1 MNTGCNTLLDALC
14 HNYIHLSWTISS
26 SKASVEMIVTSHYDS
41 TILTSRKGK
50 VMNCF
55 LISDFTEIK
64 SQTTKDRLRA
74 NPIFYSSGNCKKP
87 LLSGLRDLK

>member
-1 MNTGCNTLLDALC
+1 MNTGCNPLFDALC
-14 HNYIHLSWTISS
+14 HNDIHLSWNISS
-26 SKASVEMIVTSHYDS
+26 NTDSVEMIVTSHYDS

-74 NPIFYSSGNCKKP
+74 NPIFYSSGNCK
-87 LLSGLRDLK
+87 